1 MPAVTSTAWPVSSPT
16 SIKNTIP
23 AYLYV
28 QYQQDPNVGA
38 FFDAYNMYTQ
48 AYVDYFNRLNM
59 PIYTQDPVSGALL
72 DWIAASIYGISRP
85 GLPSSFGS
93 PNIGPVNTFTPNQTT
108 MNGYTD
114 GTPSSF
120 TVTNDDT
127 FRRII
132 TWAFYKGD
140 GKVFTPTWLKRRINR
155 FLNGVNGT
163 DATNDTTYDISV
175 APTGFKRWTI
185 TIPDSPQAQIFNA
198 AYEVGAI
205 ELPFQITWTV
215 TLV

>member
-1 MPAVTSTAWPVSSPT
+1 MPVVARNPWPVSSPT
-16 SIKNTIP
+16 SIQKTIP
-23 AYLYV
+23 AYLYL

-38 FFDAYNMYTQ
+38 FFDAYNLYAQ
-48 AYVDYFNRLNM
+48 AYVDYFNRLDM
-59 PIYTQDPVSGALL
+59 PVYTKDPVAGTLL

-85 GLPSSFGS
+85 GLPSSFGT
-93 PNIGPVNTFTPNQTT
+93 PDVGPVNTFTPNQITL
-108 MNGYTD
+108 NGYVA
-114 GTPSSF
+114 GTPSTF
-120 TVTNDDT
+120 TTTTDDT

-155 FLNGVNGT
+155 FLDGMNGT
-163 DATNDTTYDISV
+163 DVVNDTTYGISV
-175 APTGFKRWTI
+175 APTGFKQWTI
-185 TIPDSPQAQIFNA
+185 TISDSPQAQIFKA